1 MATTVDNQGVPVIM
15 HKLSELKSVQLEIS
29 SNCQAGCQ
37 ECARWKSFGG
47 KQIPNPNIDFGA
59 KGNMPLEM
67 IKETFTRKNLPNF
80 EFIALDGNYGD
91 SLIHPQSLQIMEHLL
106 LDFGDKNDPH
116 RKTDWPQQIEANTN
130 GGYHNKEFWYEL
142 GKIFA
147 KHQELNGDE
156 DSSIC
161 FGIDGIDNE
170 THDKYRRNVVYDKII
185 EHAEAFIK
193 GGGRAEWK
201 YLEFDHNIHQTD
213 KAREIAKN
221 MGFNKFFVKRSR
233 WVDASIREI
242 TEKKNNTDES
252 GTKIVGSQLGK
263 KAGQT
268 YNRIPEAKREIV
280 KKVEKEVKK
289 YNNYFDEV
297 PISCYWRNKK
307 RIQIEYDGSVWQCCH
322 LSPAYRP
329 DKSGKLILGEW
340 EKQKH
345 KEYEY
350 YHKAYGDDWNNL
362 HTRSLGEILEH
373 PYFDA
378 LERSWNNTTKAEIE
392 PRLSRCAEKCA
403 IVTQSMTKDK
413 REKL

>member
-1 MATTVDNQGVPVIM
+1 M

-59 KGNMPLEM
+59 KGNMSLDL
-67 IKETFTRKNLPNF
+67 IKNTFDRKQLPVF

-91 SLIHPQSLQIMEHLL
+91 SLIHPQSLEIMEHLL
-106 LDFGDKNDPH
+106 LVFGDKNDLH
-116 RKTDWPQQIEANTN
+116 RKTDQPQQIEANTN

-147 KHQELNGDE
+147 EHTEINGDE

-213 KAREIAKN
+213 KARDIAKK
-221 MGFNKFFVKRSR
+221 MGFHKFFVKRSR

-242 TEKKNNTDES
+242 TEKKNTGDDS
-252 GTKIVGSQLGK
+252 GTKIMGSQLGK

-268 YNRIPEAKREIV
+268 YNRIPEAKRDFV

-289 YNNYFDEV
+289 YKNYFDEV
-297 PISCYWRNKK
+297 PISCYWRGKK

-329 DKSGKLILGEW
+329 DTSGKLILGDW

-350 YHKAYGDDWNNL
+350 YYKKYGMEFNNL
-362 HTRSLGEILEH
+362 NKYSLGEILEH
-373 PYFDA
+373 PYFNA
-378 LERSWNNTTKAEIE
+378 LERSWSNTTKAEIE

-403 IVTQSMTKDK
+403 ITTQAMTKDK

>member
-1 MATTVDNQGVPVIM
+1 M

-59 KGNMPLEM
+59 KGNMSLDL
-67 IKETFTRKNLPNF
+67 IKNTFDRKQLPVF

-91 SLIHPQSLQIMEHLL
+91 SLIHPQSLEIMEHLL
-106 LDFGDKNDPH
+106 LVFGSRRNPDAKVN
-116 RKTDWPQQIEANTN
+116 RMQLEANTN

-147 KHQELNGDE
+147 EHTKLNGDKN
-156 DSSIC
+156 SSIC

-193 GGGRAEWK
+193 AGGRAEWK

-213 KAREIAKN
+213 KAREIAKK

-242 TEKKNNTDES
+242 TEKKNTGDES
-252 GTKIVGSQLGK
+252 GTKIMGSQLGK

-297 PISCYWRNKK
+297 PISCYWRGKK

-329 DKSGKLILGEW
+329 DTSGKLVLGEW

-350 YHKAYGDDWNNL
+350 YYNKYGMEFNNL
-362 HTRSLGEILEH
+362 NKYSLGEILAH
-373 PYFDA
+373 PYFNA

-403 IVTQSMTKDK
+403 ITTQAMTKDK

>member
-1 MATTVDNQGVPVIM
+1 MVTTFDNQGVQFIM

-59 KGNMPLEM
+59 KGNMSLDL
-67 IKETFTRKNLPNF
+67 IKNTFDRKQLPVF

-91 SLIHPQSLQIMEHLL
+91 SLIHPQSLEIMEHLL
-106 LDFGDKNDPH
+106 LVFGDKNDPH
-116 RKTDWPQQIEANTN
+116 RKTNWPQQIEANTN
-130 GGYHNKEFWYEL
+130 GGYHSKEFWYEL

-147 KHQELNGDE
+147 KHIELNGDE

-170 THDKYRRNVVYDKII
+170 THDKYRRNVVYDKVI

-242 TEKKNNTDES
+242 TEKKNTGDES
-252 GTKIVGSQLGK
+252 GTKIMGSQLGK

-268 YNRIPEAKREIV
+268 YNRIPESKREIV

-297 PISCYWRNKK
+297 PISCYWRSKK

-329 DKSGKLILGEW
+329 DTSGKLILGDW

-350 YHKAYGDDWNNL
+350 YYNKYGMDFNNL
-362 HTRSLGEILEH
+362 NNYSLGEILAH
-373 PYFDA
+373 PYFNA
-378 LERSWNNTTKAEIE
+378 LERSWSNTTKAEIE

-403 IVTQSMTKDK
+403 ITTQAMTKDK